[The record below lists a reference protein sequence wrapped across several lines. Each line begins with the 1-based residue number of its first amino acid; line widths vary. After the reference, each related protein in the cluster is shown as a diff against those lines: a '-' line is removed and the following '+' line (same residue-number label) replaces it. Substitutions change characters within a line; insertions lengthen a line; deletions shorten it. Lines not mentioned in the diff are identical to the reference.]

1 MASTV
6 GTRRAPTRSN
16 SVISTI
22 SSKSRMRRLTAGCD
36 NPQHDYTKRLM
47 AAVPI
52 ADPTRRQVRRISN
65 EEIGSPFR
73 TIDYRPPK
81 RTYAQA
87 GDGHFVQ
94 VR

>member
-1 MASTV
+1 
-6 GTRRAPTRSN
+6 
-16 SVISTI
+16 
-22 SSKSRMRRLTAGCD
+22 
-36 NPQHDYTKRLM
+36 M
-47 AAVPI
+47 AAVAI

-73 TIDYRPPK
+73 TIDYRPLK